1 MGGKTISLFLK
12 KFDSSEKTVYEH
24 IYSFFEL
31 RNNENSSEQFVANFL
46 LTDCKDGYKGG
57 SVCVLQ
63 QVRGLCLC

>member
-1 MGGKTISLFLK
+1 MGGKAISLFLK
-12 KFDSSEKTVYEH
+12 KFDSSEKNVYEQ

-63 QVRGLCLC
+63 QVLGLCLC